1 MSKLY
6 SQVGTKELNGVEVP
20 VFRDHSPKA
29 SKVSASEPRY
39 THDEVK
45 ALRFMARKE
54 ILDEMEE
61 RLGGRYEYA
70 LNDSIV
76 EDRLKTYILAGL
88 KP

>member
-6 SQVGTKELNGVEVP
+6 SQVGTKELNGVEAP
-20 VFRDHSPKA
+20 VFRDHVP
-29 SKVSASEPRY
+29 KVSKSTASEQKY
-39 THDEVK
+39 THDEVR
-45 ALRFMARKE
+45 ALRYMAREE

-70 LNDSIV
+70 LNDSTV